1 MAKKREYIGKSVG
14 LVERRQME
22 LPLPEEGFVLE
33 HGGILRSLTVAYEM
47 CGNVREEKDN
57 VVFICHA
64 LTGDA
69 HVAGSSSADGEPD
82 GWWEG
87 MVGSGRG
94 IDTDKY
100 CVVCANILGGC
111 RGTTGPSSI
120 DPDTGEPYGSRFPEI
135 TIRDIV
141 RVHLMLLER
150 LGIKKVFAAVGGSF
164 GGMQVLDWATEAPD
178 TLENAIVIA
187 SAPSLSA
194 QALAFDIIGRR
205 AITHDPSWQH
215 GDYYR
220 RDQAPDTGLG
230 QARRL
235 AHITYLSDELM
246 NVKFGRD
253 KRPELEARGKEFL
266 ENARRDF
273 RTTFQIESYLDH
285 QAAKFVQRFDANSYL
300 HITRAMDEFDLVE
313 RHSSLRQAFS
323 RIKCKVLIASL
334 SGDWLFN
341 PEQSELMAKTLLNLG
356 KSVSYFN
363 LEAPAGH
370 DAFLTHI
377 DQLLPVVRSFLANG
391 RPREIPPDEL
401 EPAKEKA
408 YAAVTG
414 MVEPGSRILDIGCAR
429 GRLMRI
435 LREKRNA
442 RCVGIDI
449 DFSPVLEAL
458 GRGNDVI
465 LDDMRSGSGSSDAE
479 NFFMVPDDS
488 FDTVILS
495 ETIQVMK
502 RPLKVLKEALRI
514 AKSVI
519 VTFPN
524 FGYVTTRS
532 QLFFFGHMPV
542 DEHLPLEWYNT
553 PNIHLFTLRD
563 FLNLCRDNGIIVR
576 EVVPLSES
584 RLGRFLMRT
593 AGPNIGAEHVAVKI
607 ERAGVGVG
615 VGVGEGE
622 GEGQGE
628 GRGEGEGVGV
638 GRGEGEEIGQGQDE
652 GQGKGGGQ

>member
-1 MAKKREYIGKSVG
+1 MAKVSKKYIGKTVG
-14 LVERRQME
+14 VVERRQLE
-22 LPLPEEGFVLE
+22 LRLPEGGFVLE
-33 HGGILRSLTVAYEM
+33 HGGVLPTITVAYEM
-47 CGNVREEKDN
+47 CGLEREERDN

-64 LTGDA
+64 LTGDS
-69 HVAGSSSADGEPD
+69 HVAGASAEGQEPD

-100 CVVCANILGGC
+100 CVICANILGGC

-120 DPDTGEPYGSRFPEI
+120 DPATGEPYGSRFPEI

-141 RVHLMLLER
+141 RVHLMLLEQ
-150 LGIKKVFAAVGGSF
+150 LGIAKVFAAVGGSF

-178 TLENAIVIA
+178 TLENAVVIA

-205 AITHDPSWQH
+205 AITRDPSWQH
-215 GDYYR
+215 GDYYSN
-220 RDQAPDTGLG
+220 DSAPEGGLG
-230 QARRL
+230 QARRI

-246 NVKFGRD
+246 NVKFGRE
-253 KRPELEARGKEFL
+253 KRPELEARGQEFL
-266 ENARRDF
+266 QNARRDF

-285 QAAKFVQRFDANSYL
+285 QAQKFVRRFDANSYL

-323 RIKCKVLIASL
+323 RIKCKVLLASL

-341 PEQSELMAKTLLNLG
+341 PEQSETMARTLLELG

-377 DQLLPVVRSFLANG
+377 DQLWPLVGAFLANG
-391 RPREIPPDEL
+391 RPREIAPDVL

-408 YAAVTG
+408 YAAIAG
-414 MVEPGSRILDIGCAR
+414 MVAENARVLDIGCAR
-429 GRLMRI
+429 GRLLRI
-435 LREKRNA
+435 LREGRHV
-442 RCVGIDI
+442 RGVGIDI
-449 DFSPVLEAL
+449 DFGPVLEAL

-465 LDDMRSGSGSSDAE
+465 LDDMRTGSGSTDSE
-479 NFFMVPDDS
+479 NFYLVPDDS

-502 RPLKVLKEALRI
+502 RPLKVLQEGLRI
-514 AKSVI
+514 ARNVI

-532 QLFFFGHMPV
+532 QLFFKGHMPV

-563 FLNLCRDNGIIVR
+563 FENLCRENGMEIR
-576 EVVPLSES
+576 AVVPLSES
-584 RLGRFLMRT
+584 RAGRILTRLL
-593 AGPNIGAEHVAVKI
+593 GPNVGAEHLVVEVAR
-607 ERAGVGVG
+607 RAGT
-615 VGVGEGE
+615 
-622 GEGQGE
+622 
-628 GRGEGEGVGV
+628 
-638 GRGEGEEIGQGQDE
+638 D
-652 GQGKGGGQ
+652 GK

>member
-1 MAKKREYIGKSVG
+1 MARKREYVGKSVG
-14 LVERRQME
+14 LVERR
-22 LPLPEEGFVLE
+22 LLTLSLPEGGFKLE
-33 HGGILRSLTVAYEM
+33 HGGILPDVTVAYEM
-47 CGNVREEKDN
+47 CGQIRDEMDN

-64 LTGDA
+64 LTGDS
-69 HVAGSSSADGEPD
+69 HVAGSSSEGAEPD

-100 CVVCANILGGC
+100 CVICANILGGC

-120 DPDTGEPYGSRFPEI
+120 DPDTNEPYGSRFPEI
-135 TIRDIV
+135 TVRDIV
-141 RVHLMLLER
+141 RVHLMLLEQ

-220 RDQAPDTGLG
+220 KESAPDTGLG
-230 QARRL
+230 QARRI

-253 KRPELEARGKEFL
+253 RRPELEARGREFL

-285 QAAKFVQRFDANSYL
+285 QAQKFVQRFDANSYL

-313 RHSSLRQAFS
+313 RHSSLKQAFS
-323 RIKCKVLIASL
+323 RVKCNVMLASL

-341 PEQSELMAKTLLNLG
+341 PEQSELMARTLLELG
-356 KSVSYFN
+356 HPVTYFN

-377 DQLLPVVRSFLANG
+377 DQLWPVVKSFLANG

-408 YAAVTG
+408 YAAVTS
-414 MVEPGSRILDIGCAR
+414 MVPEGARILDIGCAR
-429 GRLMRI
+429 GRLMRL
-435 LREKRNA
+435 LRERRGAK
-442 RCVGIDI
+442 CVGIDI
-449 DFSPVLEAL
+449 DYPSVLEAL
-458 GRGNDVI
+458 GRGCAVI
-465 LDDMRSGSGSSDAE
+465 LDDMRSGSGSTDSE
-479 NFFMVPDDS
+479 NFFMVPDGS

-502 RPLKVLKEALRI
+502 RPLKVLQEALRI

-532 QLFFFGHMPV
+532 QLFFNGHMPV
-542 DEHLPLEWYNT
+542 DEHLPLQWYNT

-563 FLNLCRDNGIIVR
+563 FRNLCRDNGMAIR
-576 EVVPLSES
+576 EVVPLSVS
-584 RLGRFLMRT
+584 TFGSFLTRIL
-593 AGPNIGAEHVAVKI
+593 GPNVGAEHLVVKV
-607 ERAGVGVG
+607 ERGDVPA
-615 VGVGEGE
+615 
-622 GEGQGE
+622 
-628 GRGEGEGVGV
+628 
-638 GRGEGEEIGQGQDE
+638 DMD
-652 GQGKGGGQ
+652 